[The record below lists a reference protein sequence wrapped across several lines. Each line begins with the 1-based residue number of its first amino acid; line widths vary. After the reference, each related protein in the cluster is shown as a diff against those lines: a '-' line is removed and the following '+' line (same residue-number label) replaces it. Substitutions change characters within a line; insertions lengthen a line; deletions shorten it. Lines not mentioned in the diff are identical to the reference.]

1 MISIRHQL
9 DIRHLVLP
17 NLMIHLSYKNQYPR
31 NSKTLFMKRSKL
43 LFLCCLSMVGFANN
57 IFSQITLPEV
67 RVVSLNYKYLKS
79 VYDSTAAQPV
89 KMLER
94 RAASFDLKNS
104 EFYEEEY
111 DNYFISFFL
120 PEGQILAFYDNT
132 GKMIHS
138 AEKFKNVALPKLVQE
153 AVGKQYPGWSVSK
166 DVYIVNYFSDAKE
179 TQKTYKLILENG
191 SKRIRTK
198 ISDKGVFL
206 D

>member
-1 MISIRHQL
+1 
-9 DIRHLVLP
+9 
-17 NLMIHLSYKNQYPR
+17 
-31 NSKTLFMKRSKL
+31 MKKSKL
-43 LFLCCLSMVGFANN
+43 IFLFCLSIFGFANN
-57 IFSQITLPEV
+57 NFSQETLPEV
-67 RVVSLNYKYLKS
+67 RVLSLNYKYLKS

-89 KMLER
+89 RLLER

-138 AEKFKNVALPKLVQE
+138 AEKFKNVALPRVVQL
-153 AVGKQYPGWSVSK
+153 AVANKYPGWAIAK
-166 DVYIVNYFSDAKE
+166 DIYLVNYVSDRNESK
-179 TQKTYKLILENG
+179 KVYKLILENG
-191 SKRIRTK
+191 RKRIRTK
-198 ISDKGVFL
+198 LTDKGEFL

>member
-1 MISIRHQL
+1 
-9 DIRHLVLP
+9 
-17 NLMIHLSYKNQYPR
+17 
-31 NSKTLFMKRSKL
+31 MKRSKL
-43 LFLCCLSMVGFANN
+43 LFLCCLSLLGLANN
-57 IFSQITLPEV
+57 SFSQITLPEV
-67 RVVSLNYKYLKS
+67 RVLSLNYKYLKS

-89 KMLER
+89 KLLER

-138 AEKFKNVALPKLVQE
+138 AEKFKNVALPRLVQV
-153 AVGKQYPGWSVSK
+153 AVANKYPGWAVSK
-166 DVYIVNYFSDAKE
+166 DIYLVNYVSDGNESK
-179 TQKTYKLILENG
+179 KIYKLILENG

-198 ISDKGVFL
+198 LSDKGEFL